1 MDFWRPA
8 GGMTPHAEIHYL
20 PNAAVVSANDPR
32 PPAQAV
38 KALSE
43 EYAWVIDFEA
53 PPYYGDSDLVDDTAY
68 RSTPGGFQPHAF
80 CILIIL

>member
-8 GGMTPHAEIHYL
+8 GSTTPHAEIHYL

-32 PPAQAV
+32 PLAQAV

-43 EYAWVIDFEA
+43 EYAWVIDFED

-80 CILIIL
+80 CILIL